1 MFLKVIIANLI
12 FITSLLAD
20 SSTRLVGEIAPS
32 FGIKQWVQGNN
43 KNLDMKDLK
52 GKVIY
57 ISTFQDGCPYCHRYG
72 LPALRDLHG
81 VYKEDKDVQFLAI
94 QTAFEAD
101 EEYDLQSIKDVITE
115 YKLTMPVGNSERDEY
130 GRPAFM
136 DRYKT
141 GGTPWVIIIDKSG
154 IVRYSNFQLHEDL
167 AMDMIDNLKREKIG
181 D

>member
-1 MFLKVIIANLI
+1 MFLKVIIVNLI

-20 SSTRLVGEIAPS
+20 SSTRLVGELAPS

-72 LPALRDLHG
+72 LPALKALQE
-81 VYKEDKDVQFLAI
+81 VYEGDKDVVLLGI
-94 QTAFEAD
+94 QTAFED
-101 EEYDLQSIKDVITE
+101 EGEHDIESIQSVIDEYGFTIP
-115 YKLTMPVGNSERDEY
+115 MGNSDRDEY
-130 GRPAFM
+130 DRPVFM
-136 DRYKT
+136 DRYET
-141 GGTPWVIIIDKSG
+141 GGTPWVIVIDKGG
-154 IVRYSNFQLHEDL
+154 IVRYSDFQLHEDL
-167 AMDMIDNLKREKIG
+167 AMSMIDRFKAEKLK